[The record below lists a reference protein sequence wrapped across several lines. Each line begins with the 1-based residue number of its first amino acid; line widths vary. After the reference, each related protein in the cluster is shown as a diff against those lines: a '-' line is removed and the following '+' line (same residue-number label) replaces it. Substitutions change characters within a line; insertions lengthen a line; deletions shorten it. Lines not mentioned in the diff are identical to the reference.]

1 MENIKVGMKK
11 EEKKRK
17 QSIIKD
23 LRNIVGSEYVLDK
36 KEQIKGYLTDE
47 TAEPVM
53 PKYCTDVIVVKPENT
68 EDISKIMKYANKKS
82 IPVVVRGGGTGLCA
96 GAVPIKP
103 SIIISMERL
112 NKILEVDEENLTM
125 TCEAGV
131 TLGNILEKMV
141 GVKGLFFPPHPGDEG
156 AQVGGLVAENAGGSR
171 AVKYGII
178 RNFVRGIKVV
188 LPTGE
193 IINLGG
199 KVVKNVTGYDLMHL
213 LIGSEGTLG
222 IITEAI
228 LRLVPKAGGTYTLVV
243 PFEDVKGAIGVVPK
257 ILQSGIVPLAIEYMD
272 KEAIP
277 YGEKSAGEEW
287 PTKEGNA
294 HLMVVIEGKDE
305 EELLS
310 NSEKI
315 EGICQKYGALNVL
328 LADTPREQK
337 KILDIRSLIYDGSKD
352 DMMEVLDVSVPPAGI
367 PNFVIKSEEI
377 ANEYGMKLIQY
388 GHAADGNVHQEA
400 LKTGLEEKERKERYP
415 KLKQKIFEV
424 ASEMGG
430 YITAEHGIGLTKKED
445 MYRILSKKEIDLMC
459 KIKSIFDPNNILNPE
474 KVVSMGFRDREVLSK
489 RRS

>member
-1 MENIKVGMKK
+1 MGNKAEIDKK
-11 EEKKRK
+11 EKEKW
-17 QSIIKD
+17 QPIVKD
-23 LRNIVGSEYVLDK
+23 LKNIAGSEYVLDK

-68 EDISKIMKYANKKS
+68 GDISKIMKYANKKF
-82 IPVVVRGGGTGLCA
+82 IPIVVRGGGTGLCA

-103 SIIISMERL
+103 SIILSMERL

-156 AQVGGLVAENAGGSR
+156 AQVGGLVACNAGGSR
-171 AVKYGII
+171 SVKYGVM

-199 KVVKNVTGYDLMHL
+199 KVVKNVTGYNLMHL

-222 IITEAI
+222 IITEVI
-228 LRLVPKAGGTYTLVV
+228 LGLVPKAGGTYTLVV
-243 PFEDVKGAIGVVPK
+243 PFEDVKGAIRVVPK
-257 ILQSGIVPLAIEYMD
+257 ILQSGIVPLAIEYID

-277 YGEKSAGEEW
+277 YGEKSAGEKW

-294 HLMVVIEGKDE
+294 HLMIVLEGKDE

-310 NSEKI
+310 NSEQI

-328 LADTPREQK
+328 LADTPSEQK
-337 KILDIRSLIYDGSKD
+337 KILDIRSLIYDGLKD
-352 DMMEVLDVSVPPAGI
+352 DIMEILDVSVPPAGI
-367 PNFVIKSEEI
+367 PDFVLKSEEI
-377 ANEYGMKLIQY
+377 ANEHRMKLIQY
-388 GHAADGNVHQEA
+388 GHAADGNVHQHA
-400 LKTGLEEKERKERYP
+400 LKTGLKEKERKERYP
-415 KLKQKIFEV
+415 KLKQKIFRL

-430 YITAEHGIGLTKKED
+430 YITAEHGIGLTKRED
-445 MYRILSKKEIDLMC
+445 MYQILSKKEIDLMC
-459 KIKSIFDPNNILNPE
+459 KLKSIFDPNNILNPE
-474 KVVSMGFRDREVLSK
+474 KVVSMRVRDGESPSK
-489 RRS
+489 GGN